1 MPKIMKGG
9 RQSLLNSMPAD
20 IEDQKKT
27 ELVNMEEINVD
38 EENAALNNP
47 EEAGACKADDR

>member
-1 MPKIMKGG
+1 MPKIVKGG